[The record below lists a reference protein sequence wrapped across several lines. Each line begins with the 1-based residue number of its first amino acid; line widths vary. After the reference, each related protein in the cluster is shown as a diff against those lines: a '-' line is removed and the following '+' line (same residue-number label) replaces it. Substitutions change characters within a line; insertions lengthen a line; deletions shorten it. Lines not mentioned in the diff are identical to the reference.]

1 MISGDPTD
9 APTCSEVRT
18 PEMGKTA
25 IGNNEVTGMGS
36 GSKIHH
42 NMHSHATTAVI
53 TIASGCPNAAIMTAR
68 HNPDTRPGQ
77 ILSRGS
83 RKVIVFI
90 SCMLPNPRPCVNS
103 SDGP

>member
-9 APTCSEVRT
+9 APTCSEVKT

-42 NMHSHATTAVI
+42 DMHSHATNAVI
-53 TIASGCPNAAIMTAR
+53 TIASGCYKAVMMTAK

-77 ILSRGS
+77 ILFLGS
-83 RKVIVFI
+83 R
-90 SCMLPNPRPCVNS
+90 
-103 SDGP
+103 